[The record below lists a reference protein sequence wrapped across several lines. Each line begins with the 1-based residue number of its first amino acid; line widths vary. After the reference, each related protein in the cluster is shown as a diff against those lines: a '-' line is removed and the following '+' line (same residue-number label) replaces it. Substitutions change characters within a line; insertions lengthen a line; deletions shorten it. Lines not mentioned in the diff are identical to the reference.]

1 MSDNEARQPE
11 EGRSWYPA
19 PKEGPAVSTKMRDQV
34 LRHQRKQ
41 KRANTLLRTTTLTD
55 PELRPVGKA
64 ARVIGIRCS
73 VLAEAVQQKDARNLQ
88 MACDP
93 DQEMLRLHIIRLCV
107 IMNKTIHYSTNI

>member
-1 MSDNEARQPE
+1 MSDNEARQPG

-41 KRANTLLRTTTLTD
+41 KGANILLRTTLTY